1 MAEPHIHF
9 KGRPGEQATMF
20 LPGSCGNTPEFK
32 PFADRA
38 VVRDAARRERR
49 RWKRMTCRSW

>member
-38 VVRDAARRERR
+38 QLSAMQRGGSGDDG
-49 RWKRMTCRSW
+49 SG